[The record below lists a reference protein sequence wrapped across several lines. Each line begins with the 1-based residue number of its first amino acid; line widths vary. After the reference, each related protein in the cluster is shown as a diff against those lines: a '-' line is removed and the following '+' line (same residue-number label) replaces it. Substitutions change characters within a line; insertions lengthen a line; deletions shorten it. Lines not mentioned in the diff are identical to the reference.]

1 MYLTWVTAHNLIGW
15 SQGVVWVYPHLGFP
29 GSASGKELVF
39 QCRRHKRHGFD
50 PWLRKIPWRTAWQP
64 SSVFLPGESH
74 GQRSL
79 VVYGPQDCR
88 DGHNWS
94 DFACIHASSFGG
106 LTRERSLAKL
116 LGRIHFLAVVW
127 QSPIFFFFFF
137 FCLLNDSWYYVLVV
151 SHCSIPVVCFWLRC
165 LVLLQQM
172 KTKPIPCIWWEQ

>member
-137 FCLLNDSWYYVLVV
+137 FFFFANWRPKTTLSSQKPLSG
-151 SHCSIPVVCFWLRC
+151 PCF
-165 LVLLQQM
+165 M
-172 KTKPIPCIWWEQ
+172 AFSTT